1 MISRQPGVSV
11 HAASGCSHSSHKHS
25 AQASPALQRACPE
38 FAAPA
43 APGGA
48 PPAPALGGSAAPPTP
63 EPPLDAAGCPLPGA
77 APPEPAFGAKGMG
90 SPLPSEPPAPPLRL
104 ALGAAPLSGTPPT
117 LSEPAISA
125 PAVAAGPGTLAQPGS
140 SQVNEA
146 SWMPSTELHADAASR
161 TAMREPTLAVTPHHA
176 ALACRPCSRDLLFT
190 RRRSGLW
197 NFAFRGASF
206 HRDGAACKGARRAF
220 RARSPRQKSLV
231 RWAERSPNGRA
242 KPERQ
247 SEARTAE
254 RSPNGRAKPE
264 PTCFGLSAAQLSFAV
279 PSVWCTRRR

>member
-1 MISRQPGVSV
+1 MISRQPGVSLQ
-11 HAASGCSHSSHKHS
+11 AASGCSHSSHRQS

-48 PPAPALGGSAAPPTP
+48 PPAPALGGSAAPPKP

-90 SPLPSEPPAPPLRL
+90 SPLASEPPAPPLGL
-104 ALGAAPLSGTPPT
+104 GLGAVPLSGTPLT
-117 LSEPAISA
+117 LSEPATSA

-206 HRDGAACKGARRAF
+206 HRAGALCKCARRAF
-220 RARSPRQKSLV
+220 RARSSRQKSLV
-231 RWAERSPNGRA
+231 RSAERSPNRPASASRRLSYPSPCRAFGGRDVD
-242 KPERQ
+242 RH
-247 SEARTAE
+247 
-254 RSPNGRAKPE
+254 RAACRPR
-264 PTCFGLSAAQLSFAV
+264 A
-279 PSVWCTRRR
+279 